1 MASDLS
7 DLNLLLIQIDGLHM
21 DDNLL
26 MIGAVG
32 VDADGG
38 KHPLGV
44 VEGATENA
52 ATVQALL
59 DNLIERGLDPEICRL
74 FIVDGA
80 KALTKAIRWTFGA
93 DIPIQRC
100 QVHKARNITDR
111 IDPKLHT
118 AVRRTLRQA
127 WEIDD
132 ATKAER
138 LLRNL
143 ARRLELEA
151 PGVSKSILEGLDEI
165 LTVNCLGLPL
175 ELRRSLASTNII
187 ESMNA
192 VIRQVCRNMK
202 RWRDAQMALR
212 WTGAGM
218 VEAAKGFRRLK
229 AYKKLPILKA
239 ALEKHRDPEIG
250 APVDPVAEAA

>member
-1 MASDLS
+1 
-7 DLNLLLIQIDGLHM
+7 
-21 DDNLL
+21 
-26 MIGAVG
+26 
-32 VDADGG
+32 
-38 KHPLGV
+38 LGV

-59 DNLIERGLDPEICRL
+59 DNLIERGLDPAVCRL

-80 KALTKAIRWTFGA
+80 KALTKAIRRTFGA
-93 DIPIQRC
+93 DTPIQRC

-111 IDPKLHT
+111 TPPKLHA

-132 ATKAER
+132 AEKAER

-143 ARRLELEA
+143 ARRLEPDA

-165 LTVNCLGLPL
+165 LTVTRLGLPL

-192 VIRQVCRNMK
+192 VIRQVCRNVK
-202 RWRDAQMALR
+202 RWRDARMALR
-212 WTGAGM
+212 WTAAGM
-218 VEAAKGFRRLK
+218 LEAAKGFRRLK
-229 AYKKLPILKA
+229 AHKQLPILRA
-239 ALEKHRDPEIG
+239 ALEKHR
-250 APVDPVAEAA
+250 ASVDAARVDRVAAAA